1 MSTKMSQGAVVD
13 PGQSQEVVGEALP
26 AWPKLSGADTG
37 GAAFVFIGTLGPGSL
52 VPPHTHSREDEITY
66 ILEGTMSVELGEELV
81 QAAAGAVVWKPR
93 GQRHAIWN
101 ATDEVVRYFE
111 VVAPAGLEGFFAGV
125 ARLEAAGELRAE
137 DAMAL
142 ARTHGLEFDMRHGAE
157 LAARFNLRLPA

>member
-93 GQRHAIWN
+93 GQRCPGPESRSSLAGCG
-101 ATDEVVRYFE
+101 R
-111 VVAPAGLEGFFAGV
+111 PACRRWAW
-125 ARLEAAGELRAE
+125 R
-137 DAMAL
+137 
-142 ARTHGLEFDMRHGAE
+142 
-157 LAARFNLRLPA
+157 